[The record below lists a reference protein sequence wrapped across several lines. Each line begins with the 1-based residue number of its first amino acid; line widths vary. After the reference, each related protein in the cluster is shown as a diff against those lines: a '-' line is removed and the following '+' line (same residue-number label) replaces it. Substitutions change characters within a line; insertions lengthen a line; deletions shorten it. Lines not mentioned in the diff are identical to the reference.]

1 VKNIKFTRLSFFRKG
16 IFAKKS
22 TRIVL
27 DIIWSFVGLI
37 LVLLLL
43 VLGRLAMGPI
53 NLDFL
58 TPDVETALQA
68 PQAGIRTTID
78 HTQLA
83 WRKWYRPFEIELVN
97 VHIQKD
103 QNPEWLKIEH
113 IGVSLRLYKLL
124 GGTISLKQLR
134 LYHPEI
140 LLEKNEQGR
149 FTLGFSEENSIQEFS
164 LEELAP
170 LLALGESK
178 PSLGKLNELNKIAIV
193 EAHVLLK
200 DDKANQSWELPKT
213 SFVLRRQVDGFRAEV
228 TFYPQEGPGSLMLG
242 VAHRIGSSRM
252 DVYADFHR
260 LSFSKLIEKA
270 SFALSS
276 LNPDSMTADDFFN
289 FLQSWDVPFDGKI
302 NMALIPKTFQ
312 IIEGSCNLDFGKGEL
327 DLSLTKLAPIPITSG
342 ILSAE
347 FSPKEI
353 KLKKIS
359 LLSHEMLLDLSGK
372 IDSPHALSLK
382 NLLSPS
388 ETLELQ
394 GKLEDLLLDHLDAL
408 WPQNLAQHARKWLT
422 ENMKKGI
429 LTEATFSLKGHG
441 EEEGFLVDDLKGTII
456 GEEAEITYLDG
467 LPPAQNVSAH
477 ATFDKKGFD
486 IQVLSGEVE
495 NIELQ
500 DGHILISNL
509 DTDHESLTLNVKAK
523 GPLSDILDVINHKP
537 LEYAS
542 YGGIDPKK
550 VKGEG
555 TADLSISFPLL
566 VDLQF
571 KNLTIG
577 CKGNFKKVALERKI
591 TDTLKA
597 QLTEGNFS
605 FNLTQDHM
613 EIKGKGKVNQ
623 FPSAITYNHFFRSS
637 DSKELE
643 IKMTTNASFEDFK
656 RFGFDYEEY
665 VKGPTK
671 TNLTYTLDRKRK
683 GHFLID
689 LDTTLATFS
698 FPPLDWEKKSGEK
711 GELSFTFVF
720 ENGQLSKLT
729 NLKMI
734 SPTYSL
740 QGEVF
745 FDPKKTW
752 KTIQLSKFKGPYT
765 DTQVTLHRLGENA
778 YEISFNGHSV
788 NVEKY
793 LEYINNEETTND
805 TPSTDVKVQ
814 ANVDHLR
821 LGEGKVFQ
829 NVKASADLFTQG
841 KETTWRAV
849 SLRAK
854 AGQGTAYKGDM
865 AHVPGGISFDI
876 IPGSNNTQILEVR
889 ANDAGQFLKNLS
901 IYDHIEGGYITVKA
915 QRKGEGPY
923 KGVFKIKDFNAQKIP
938 LLGRFAALLSPMGI
952 VNLFS
957 SNETLSMDRFECDF
971 ELSEDLVTVKN
982 GVGKSISLGFTTE
995 GKLNRKDRLFGLK
1008 GNIIPARFLNSILN
1022 NIPLIGPLITGG
1034 KDEGLFGIAYT
1045 VKGKFEEPDV
1055 SLNPLSALAPG
1066 FFRKLFQSLG
1076 DDE

>member
-1 VKNIKFTRLSFFRKG
+1 LVFRWHYACLSFACF
-16 IFAKKS
+16 
-22 TRIVL
+22 
-27 DIIWSFVGLI
+27 
-37 LVLLLL
+37 
-43 VLGRLAMGPI
+43 GPPRHGPHQSR
-53 NLDFL
+53 FL
-58 TPDVETALQA
+58 TPDVEAALQA
-68 PQAGIRTTID
+68 PQAGIRATID

-103 QNPEWLKIEH
+103 QNPDWLKIEH

-140 LLEKNEQGR
+140 LLEKNEKGE
-149 FTLGFSEENSIQEFS
+149 FTLGFGEENTTQEFS

-170 LLALGESK
+170 ILALGGSN
-178 PSLGKLNELNKIAIV
+178 PSLGKLNELNKIAII
-193 EAHVLLK
+193 EAHVVLK

-228 TFYPQEGPGSLMLG
+228 TFHPQEGPGSLMLG

-252 DVYADFHR
+252 DVYANFHR
-260 LSFSKLIEKA
+260 LSFSKLIEKT

-276 LNPDSMTADDFFN
+276 LNPDIITADDFLN
-289 FLQSWDVPFDGKI
+289 FLQCWDIPFDGKV

-312 IIEGSCNLDFGKGEL
+312 VIGGSCNLDFGKGEL
-327 DLSLTKLAPIPITSG
+327 DLSLTKSAPIPITSG

-353 KLKKIS
+353 KLKKVS

-372 IDSPHALSLK
+372 ITSPHALFLK
-382 NLLSPS
+382 NLLSPG
-388 ETLELQ
+388 EALELQ
-394 GKLEDLLLDHLDAL
+394 GKVEDLLLDHLDAL

-422 ENMKKGI
+422 ENMKKGV

-441 EEEGFLVDDLKGTII
+441 EEKGFLVDDLKGTIT
-456 GEEAEITYLDG
+456 GEDAEITYLTG
-467 LPPAQNVSAH
+467 LPPAQNVSAQ
-477 ATFDKKGFD
+477 ATFDKQGFD

-495 NIELQ
+495 NIALQ
-500 DGHILISNL
+500 GGHILISDLGTN
-509 DTDHESLTLNVKAK
+509 HESLALNMKAK

-555 TADLSISFPLL
+555 TADLSIRFPLL

-571 KNLTIG
+571 KNLTIE

-597 QLTEGNFS
+597 QLTEGDFTL
-605 FNLTQDHM
+605 NLTQDQM
-613 EIKGKGKVNQ
+613 EIKGKGRVNQ
-623 FPSAITYNHFFRSS
+623 FPSAITYTHSFRSS
-637 DSKELE
+637 DPKELE
-643 IKMTTNASFEDFK
+643 IKMTTDASFEDFK

-665 VKGPTK
+665 ARGSNKAS
-671 TNLTYTLDRKRK
+671 LTYTLDREKR

-689 LDTTLATFS
+689 LDTTLATLS
-698 FPPLDWEKKSGEK
+698 FPPLDWEKKSGEH

-745 FDPKKTW
+745 FDPQKTW
-752 KTIQLSKFKGPYT
+752 ETIQLSEFKGPYT

-778 YEISFNGHSV
+778 YEVSFNGHSV
-788 NVEKY
+788 DVEKY
-793 LEYINNEETTND
+793 LEYINDEETTKDN
-805 TPSTDVKVQ
+805 PPTDIKVQ
-814 ANVDHLR
+814 ANVHQLR

-829 NVKASADLFTQG
+829 NVKAFAELFTQG

-854 AGQGTAYKGDM
+854 AGEGTAYKGDM
-865 AHVPGGISFDI
+865 AHVSGGILFDI
-876 IPGSNNTQILEVR
+876 TPGPDNTQTLEVR

-915 QRKGEGPY
+915 QRKGMGPY
-923 KGVFKIKDFNAQKIP
+923 EGVFKIKQFNAQKIP

-971 ELSEDLVTVKN
+971 EFSEDLITVKN

-1022 NIPLIGPLITGG
+1022 NIPLLGPLLTGG
-1034 KDEGLFGIAYT
+1034 QGEGLFGIAYT
-1045 VKGKFEEPDV
+1045 VRGKFEEPEI

-1066 FFRKLFQSLG
+1066 FIRNLFQSLG
-1076 DDE
+1076 SDE